1 MSEPER
7 EPGEAT
13 LAKSPDA
20 SGELFPVAVDAG
32 RRLGLVLAGGGLAV
46 ASAMLGAMGVLGSV
60 AREPIT
66 IIPLVTG
73 VLAAFLGARAA
84 GGTAMRVVFALGRN
98 PFVAG
103 VGVALATVV
112 SGLFGGAVGYVPYAL
127 LAHSGGSVF
136 AGFGAA
142 AFLLP
147 FVLVIG
153 SPAIVPLGLYF
164 GHRARVARDAARDAG
179 LLKGGDKALVKGANE
194 SA

>member
-7 EPGEAT
+7 EPGGAS

-46 ASAMLGAMGVLGSV
+46 AAAMLGAMGVLGSI
-60 AREPIT
+60 AREPLT
-66 IIPLVTG
+66 VIPLATGIVT
-73 VLAAFLGARAA
+73 AFLGARAA
-84 GGTAMRVVFALGRN
+84 GGAAMRVVFALGRN

-112 SGLFGGAVGYVPYAL
+112 SGLVGGAVGYIPYAL
-127 LAHSGGSVF
+127 LAHTAGSVF

-142 AFLLP
+142 AFLMP

-179 LLKGGDKALVKGANE
+179 LLKGGDTALATGANE
-194 SA
+194 GS